1 MDDISFENFSL
12 EVMASDQTKAEEFA
26 DYLERRGLLA
36 APGNL
41 KSSILERSRQAD
53 IRIIA
58 GSNHLSKKS
67 QLFRYSLKVSLA
79 AACSIGIII
88 AMPGPC
94 ERYAVAPQ
102 VSRSVPIYVEAY
114 EKIQEW
120 GGKINQFSKSLLD
133 LEVPLYDE

>member
-1 MDDISFENFSL
+1 MDNRFFEKFSL
-12 EVMASDQTKAEEFA
+12 EAMADDPAKAEEFA

-58 GSNHLSKKS
+58 GSNQLSKKT

-79 AACSIGIII
+79 AACSIGVIIT
-88 AMPGPC
+88 MPGPH
-94 ERYAVAPQ
+94 ERHSAASQTY
-102 VSRSVPIYVEAY
+102 RRVPIYVEAY

-120 GGKINQFSKSLLD
+120 NGKINQFSKSLFD
-133 LEVPLYDE
+133 LEVSLYDE